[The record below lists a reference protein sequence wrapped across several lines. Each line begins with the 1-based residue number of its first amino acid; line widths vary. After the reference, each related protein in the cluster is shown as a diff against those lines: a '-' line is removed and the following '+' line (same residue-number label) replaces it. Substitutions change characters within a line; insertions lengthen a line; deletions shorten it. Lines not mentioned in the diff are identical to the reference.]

1 MAFDSELL
9 QRLRLGV
16 SDDRKR
22 LVIRSAAGGG
32 EIIEYSFGIEEEYF
46 IADKRSL
53 DVATQTP
60 NELFEAANWSTG
72 GQAMREMLQAQLEVA
87 TNVHVDAA
95 DAREELAFLRRE
107 VAKVADQF
115 GFAIMACGT
124 HPTAVWRES
133 QPSPKPRYAEM
144 IEDLRSIGHRNMMC
158 GMHVHVQLPD
168 SEKRFA
174 VMRAMIPWLP
184 LFIALSASSPFW
196 GSHKTGLKGY
206 RLAAYSEL
214 PRTGLPELFESRQA
228 YDDYVDALKRSG
240 VIPDESY
247 IWWAMRPS
255 SRHPTLELRAP
266 DTCTLIED
274 GVAIASLYRALAR
287 HLYQRPQLSH
297 GVTSVDRAIAVEN
310 KWRAQ
315 RYGTDCIFAS
325 KEGPLPIGELLSRL
339 IEQTA
344 ADAAALGCAEEVQHC
359 RTIVTRGS
367 SADFQLRA
375 WDEGGGD
382 ISAVSR
388 WIAAATAPS
397 RPKRTPAA
405 A

>member
-1 MAFDSELL
+1 MTFDSELL
-9 QRLRLGV
+9 KRLRLGV
-16 SDDRKR
+16 SADRKH
-22 LVIRSAAGGG
+22 LVIRSAAGRG
-32 EIIEYSFGIEEEYF
+32 EVIEYSFGIEEEYF
-46 IADKRSL
+46 LADKRTL
-53 DVATQTP
+53 DVAKQTP
-60 NELFEAANWSTG
+60 NALFEAANWSTG

-133 QPSPKPRYAEM
+133 QPSPKPRYEEM

-174 VMRAMIPWLP
+174 VMCAMIPWLP

-196 GSHKTGLKGY
+196 DSHKTGLKGY

-214 PRTGLPELFESRQA
+214 PRTGLPELFETEQH
-228 YDDYVDALKRSG
+228 YKDYVDALKTSG
-240 VIPDESY
+240 VIPDESH

-255 SRHPTLELRAP
+255 LRHPTLELRAP

-287 HLYQRPQLSH
+287 HLYQRPEISH

-325 KEGPLPIGELLSRL
+325 KDGPVPIAELLSAL
-339 IEQTA
+339 IERTA
-344 ADAAALGCAEEVQHC
+344 ADAEALGCAEEVDHC
-359 RTIVTRGS
+359 RTIVARGS

-375 WDEGGGD
+375 FEEGGED

-397 RPKRTPAA
+397 RPKRTTAA

>member
-1 MAFDSELL
+1 
-9 QRLRLGV
+9 
-16 SDDRKR
+16 
-22 LVIRSAAGGG
+22 
-32 EIIEYSFGIEEEYF
+32 
-46 IADKRSL
+46 
-53 DVATQTP
+53 
-60 NELFEAANWSTG
+60 
-72 GQAMREMLQAQLEVA
+72 
-87 TNVHVDAA
+87 VHVDAA

-124 HPTAVWRES
+124 HPTAAWRQS
-133 QPSPKPRYAEM
+133 QPSPKPRYEEM

-174 VMRAMIPWLP
+174 VMRAMIPYLP

-196 GSHKTGLKGY
+196 DSHNTGLKGY

-214 PRTGLPELFESRQA
+214 PRTGLPELFENQQA
-228 YDDYVDALKRSG
+228 YDDYVDALKKSG

-247 IWWAMRPS
+247 IWWAMLPS

-287 HLYQRPQLSH
+287 HLYQRPELSH

-325 KEGPLPIGELLSRL
+325 REGPVPIGELLSRL
-339 IEQTA
+339 LDRIA
-344 ADAAALGCAEEVQHC
+344 ADAEALGCTDEVQHC
-359 RTIVTRGS
+359 RTIVARGS

-375 WDEGGGD
+375 WEEGGED